1 MPPTTVA
8 VVPSWNGQALLERN
22 LCTLLDQD
30 RPFARVLVVDNGSGD
45 GSRELLEAMA
55 GVEGLF
61 LDRNRGFAPAVN
73 HAIHAAFAEPEVTTV
88 AVLNNDVTLEPDWHD
103 QAAAVL
109 LSNGEVGACAT
120 CLLDASRPSVVHSAG
135 IDWGLDGIAEN
146 HLTGQPPPPRS
157 VPPYAVWG
165 ASAAAALYR
174 RELFE
179 TVGLFDESFFAYQE
193 DVDLA
198 LRARRWGWRCLLA
211 PGARGLHE
219 GFGSNRPFPLGGTW
233 ADYLNARNRISLL
246 VKSLPGTDWRHRGW
260 RIIAAQLRLLIA
272 SPQQARAGAGTAGF
286 LHGILRAPRSLM
298 ARRRV
303 SARMAVRRHSNG
315 TLVLQPERR
324 PPDA

>member
-8 VVPSWNGQALLERN
+8 IVPSCNGQALLERS
-22 LCTLLDQD
+22 LPTLLAQS
-30 RPFARVLVVDNGSGD
+30 RPFAHVLIVDNGSCD
-45 GSRELLEAMA
+45 GSRALLEATD

-61 LDRNRGFAPAVN
+61 LDRNQGFAPAVN
-73 HAIHAAFAEPEVTTV
+73 RAIRAALTKPEITSI
-88 AVLNNDVTLEPDWHD
+88 AVLNNDVTLEPDWHY
-103 QAAAVL
+103 AAAAALQSDVA
-109 LSNGEVGACAT
+109 VGACAT
-120 CLLDASRPSVVHSAG
+120 CLLDASRPSLVHSAG
-135 IDWGLDGIAEN
+135 IDWRLDGVAEN
-146 HLTGQPPPPRS
+146 HLTGQPPPSRS
-157 VPPYAVWG
+157 LAPYAVWG

-174 RELFE
+174 RELLE

-211 PGARGLHE
+211 PGSRGLHQ
-219 GFGSNRPFPLGGTW
+219 GFGSDRPFPLGGTW
-233 ADYLNARNRISLL
+233 ADYRNARNRISLL
-246 VKSLPGTDWRHRGW
+246 VKSLPGTDWRQRRF
-260 RIIAAQLRLLIA
+260 RIVAAQLRLLIA
-272 SPQQARAGAGTAGF
+272 SRQQARTGAVTAGF

-315 TLVLQPERR
+315 TLVLQSERR